1 MQNIINHNN
10 LNSVNTFNSNLK
22 YGDINPLL
30 RKSYK
35 QLINV
40 NSRFRKNYSTTI
52 SSKFSHILSTPIKKV
67 VSMKV
72 VDVIIPKTDYNI
84 SSITGSNNFKI
95 SYDSTDISNVIT
107 IPSGNYSINEIVIVI
122 NNALSSNNFND
133 IRLQYNDNNKKMS
146 FNSISNTLF
155 AIDFAYNY
163 ISSNEFTKI
172 TNNFY
177 KDQLTLGWL
186 LGFRKDYYNTPEFN
200 EICNPYY
207 CCGSYNPTIID
218 FSYSN
223 SNLYIAEG
231 FYDSEGSNY
240 YLLSVNDYQ
249 NNHNIVLISPFQ
261 EESLAHGNLLAK
273 IPKISTTNSLTK
285 DHTERIY
292 FGPTSISKLEIILY
306 DEYGRIVDL
315 NNMDLSFT
323 LELEVLYDL

>member
-1 MQNIINHNN
+1 MQNIIHHNN
-10 LNSVNTFNSNLK
+10 LNSVNTFNSHLK

-35 QLINV
+35 QLINI
-40 NSRFRKNYSTTI
+40 NSRFRINYTTTK
-52 SSKFSHILSTPIKKV
+52 SSNFSHILSSPLKKV

-72 VDVIIPKTDYNI
+72 VDVIIPKTDYTI

-95 SYDSTDISNVIT
+95 SYDEYDISNVIS
-107 IPSGNYSINEIVIVI
+107 IPSGNYTASEIVTAI
-122 NNALSSNNFND
+122 NSALSVNFSDISLIYND
-133 IRLQYNDNNKKMS
+133 INGKMTFTS
-146 FNSISNTLF
+146 SSNTFF

-163 ISSNEFTKI
+163 TSCNEFVQI

-177 KDQLTLGWL
+177 KDHISLGWL
-186 LGFRKDYYNTPEFN
+186 LGFRKDYNNTPEFYD
-200 EICNPYY
+200 CTDVT
-207 CCGSYNPTIID
+207 CGTYNPIIID
-218 FSYSN
+218 FKYTNSY
-223 SNLYIAEG
+223 LYIAEG
-231 FYDSEGSNY
+231 LYDSEGSNY

-261 EESLAHGNLLAK
+261 EQSLAHGNLLAK
-273 IPKISTTNSLTK
+273 IPKSSGSNSLTK
-285 DHTERIY
+285 EHTERIY

-315 NNMDLSFT
+315 NNMDYSFT